1 MAKALRFS
9 LWVCAAL
16 GFLSCRNDPR
26 GSGSR
31 PERPAAVEDA
41 DTATRSSRPAG
52 GRTPVIWIGLDGLDP
67 DFMDR
72 LSAEGKVPNWTK
84 LVAEGASA
92 KLASFVPM
100 ISPAVWTTIAT
111 GAGPDVHGVLDFQE
125 VDPATGSRVPI
136 SGLSRSVPAVW
147 NFASAAGA
155 KVGVVGWWATYP
167 AEVVDGFFV
176 SDRASP
182 ILHESPVSA
191 GVAYPPAL
199 DAMVGSIRAR
209 DGAVNRED
217 LRPYLD
223 APPDEIS
230 RALSSGRGREDPV
243 VALARIVGATRIT
256 QRIARD
262 LYDREHPDLLAVY
275 FEGTDEIGHVFAA
288 ETPPRLPCASEDGFR
303 RDRRAAETY
312 FGAVDRIL
320 GQWMRR
326 AREDGATLIV
336 NSDHG
341 FKWGSD
347 RTCERSSLESSTAA
361 FWHRIDGVFAAW
373 GARVIPGRAA
383 VQPSVFDLAP
393 TVLALLDVPPAARMK
408 GKAIPV
414 FRDLKAPPRA
424 ATSVDPAVRRAAAA
438 PVPAASAAEYA
449 EKLRSL
455 GYLSGGDTR
464 SAAPSSSGG
473 KPGRTES
480 AYNNLGLYEREVSGD
495 LAGAERDFQRALA
508 MRPDYPSPIFNLAVL
523 YRRKGQDDRARDWL
537 FRALSAGHADPAG
550 TVLGWAAEYRA
561 AGKPGPEKALLERAA
576 ASYPGRE
583 DLARALA
590 EFRFRGK
597 DCARALDAISRFEP
611 ATTQPET
618 LNLLALLDTCLGRKD
633 HALEL
638 FRRSLVLRPDQPRV
652 LEAMRMLEGRTP

>member
-1 MAKALRFS
+1 MAKAFRFL
-9 LWVCAAL
+9 LWGCAAL
-16 GFLSCRNDPR
+16 GSLSCRN
-26 GSGSR
+26 GSTATGSR
-31 PERPAAVEDA
+31 SERLAAVEDSDPA
-41 DTATRSSRPAG
+41 ARSLRPSG

-92 KLASFVPM
+92 KLESFVPM

-111 GAGPDVHGVLDFQE
+111 GTGPDVHGVLDFQE
-125 VDPATGSRVPI
+125 IDPSTGLRVPI

-147 NFASAAGA
+147 NFASAAGR

-199 DAMVGSIRAR
+199 DARVGSIRAR
-209 DGAVNRED
+209 DGAVSAED
-217 LRPYLD
+217 LRPYFD

-230 RALSSGRGREDPV
+230 RSLSSGRGREDPV
-243 VALARIVGATRIT
+243 VALARILAATRIT

-288 ETPPRLPCASEDGFR
+288 ETPPRLPCASEDVFR
-303 RDRRAAETY
+303 RDRRVAETY
-312 FGAVDRIL
+312 FAAVDRIL

-341 FKWGSD
+341 FKWGSE

-373 GARVIPGRAA
+373 GARVVPGRAVA
-383 VQPSVFDLAP
+383 HPSVFDLAP
-393 TVLALLDVPPAARMK
+393 TVLALLDVPPAARMS

-414 FRDLKAPPRA
+414 FRDLKAPSRA
-424 ATSVDPAVRRAAAA
+424 ATSADPAVRRAAAA
-438 PVPAASAAEYA
+438 PIPAASAAEYA

-464 SAAPSSSGG
+464 SSAASPSGG
-473 KPGRTES
+473 KPGLTES

-523 YRRKGQDDRARDWL
+523 YRTKGQDDRARDWL

-561 AGKPGPEKALLERAA
+561 AGKPRPEKALLERAA
-576 ASYPGRE
+576 ASFPGRE

-597 DCARALDAISRFEP
+597 DCGGALDAVGRFES
-611 ATTQPET
+611 ATTQAET
-618 LNLLALLDTCLGRKD
+618 LNLLALLQTCMGRKD
-633 HALEL
+633 RALAL
-638 FRRSLVLRPDQPRV
+638 FRRSLALRPDQPRV
-652 LEAMRMLEGRTP
+652 LEAMGTLEGRTP